1 MNNNNID
8 LSLNIFENDNILNVD
23 FVDYLRNITNSINI
37 LSQISPNNI
46 NLDNRNNYLDIFSQF
61 IINSINNETSFNT
74 ELKENKK
81 VIEPSVLETFKIRE
95 YSENETIKT
104 CHITLLD
111 FEDKQKIMELSCK
124 HIFDENSIRFWLT
137 NKSNTCPICRREFPF
152 IEI

>member
-1 MNNNNID
+1 MNNNID
-8 LSLNIFENDNILNVD
+8 LSLNILENIDILNVE

-37 LSQISPNNI
+37 LSQLSPGVI
-46 NLDNRNNYLDIFSQF
+46 NLDNSNNYLDILSQY
-61 IINSINNETSFNT
+61 IVNNINNETYLNM
-74 ELKENKK
+74 EIKENKK

-95 YSENETIKT
+95 YSENENIKT
-104 CHITLLD
+104 CHITMLD